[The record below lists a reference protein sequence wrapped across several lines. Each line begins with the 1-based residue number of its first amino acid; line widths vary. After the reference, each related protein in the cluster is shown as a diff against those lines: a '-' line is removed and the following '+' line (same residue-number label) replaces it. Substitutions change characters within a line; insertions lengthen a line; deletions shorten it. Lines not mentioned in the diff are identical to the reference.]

1 MKKQAIILSVL
12 SVTLGVSAC
21 AASYESKF
29 SFDNRTNAGQ
39 NAEGFYARQWSD
51 PTRWE
56 PRIVT
61 ATAPVQ
67 DLRSNWRDCTKPNPA
82 CTGDMKWQAEE

>member
-1 MKKQAIILSVL
+1 MKKQAIIFTIL

-67 DLRSNWRDCTKPNPA
+67 DPPVWRKP
-82 CTGDMKWQAEE
+82 GDPGYVGDGHWVTEE